1 MKAVRKGFTLVE
13 LLIVLA
19 VLGSLSAMMTGA
31 SSDAIDTSTASAIL
45 GNLRTLKAAA
55 FEMYMEKPEVASTA
69 TIKDDTSITI
79 GTEAKAVKEILG
91 EYVGKKTIGTK
102 YHIIGSSSAWYV
114 YYELG
119 ADENTNVRAKLK
131 AKAEDAG
138 LWGTTSEPA
147 VTTGAGTTE
156 DPTVTHDDC
165 GFENYYDATNFANEE
180 AGSKVYIALRVR

>member
-1 MKAVRKGFTLVE
+1 MMKRVRKGFTLVE

-19 VLGSLSAMMTGA
+19 VLGTLSAMMTGA

-69 TIKDDTSITI
+69 TIGDSVNITAL
-79 GTEAKAVKEILG
+79 GKTVAEILG
-91 EYVGKKTIGTK
+91 EFVGKKSIGTN
-102 YHIIGSSSAWYV
+102 YHIIGSSKGWYV
-114 YYELG
+114 YYVLG

-138 LWGTTSEPA
+138 LWATTTAPA
-147 VTTGAGTTE
+147 ATATDSNNVTTE
-156 DPTVTHDDC
+156 VDNC
-165 GFENYYDATNFANEE
+165 GFTVYYNDTDTFASEA
-180 AGSKVYIALRVR
+180 AGSAVYIGLRVR

>member
-1 MKAVRKGFTLVE
+1 MKKFRKGFTLVE

-69 TIKDDTSITI
+69 TIEDDTTIT
-79 GTEAKAVKEILG
+79 GLDNKKVKEILG
-91 EYVGKKTIGTK
+91 EYVGKKTIGKK

-114 YYELG
+114 YYKLD

-138 LWGTTSEPA
+138 LWGTTDEPT
-147 VTTGAGTTE
+147 VTTGAGTE
-156 DPTVTHDDC
+156 QDPTVTHDDC
-165 GFENYYDATNFANEE
+165 GFTNYYDTTNFTEE
-180 AGSKVYIALRVR
+180 AGATVYIALRVR

>member
-1 MKAVRKGFTLVE
+1 MKKFRKGFTLVE

-69 TIKDDTSITI
+69 TIADDTPIT
-79 GTEAKAVKEILG
+79 ALSNKAVKEILG

-138 LWGTTSEPA
+138 LWGTTNEPA

-156 DPTVTHDDC
+156 DPTETHDNC
-165 GFENYYDATNFANEE
+165 RFENYYDTTNFTEE
-180 AGSKVYIALRVR
+180 PGTTVYIALKVR

>member
-1 MKAVRKGFTLVE
+1 MKKFRKGFTLVE

-19 VLGSLSAMMTGA
+19 VLGALSAMMTGA

-69 TIKDDTSITI
+69 TIADSTTITALNK
-79 GTEAKAVKEILG
+79 TVNEILG

-114 YYELG
+114 YYKLG

-138 LWGTTSEPA
+138 LWGSTSEPA
-147 VTTGAGTTE
+147 VTTGAGTDD
-156 DPTVTHDDC
+156 DPTETHDDC
-165 GFENYYDATNFANEE
+165 GFENYYDTTSFADEE
-180 AGSKVYIALRVR
+180 AGSTVYIALRVR

>member
-114 YYELG
+114 YYELD

-138 LWGTTSEPA
+138 LWGTDTEPA
-147 VTTGAGTTE
+147 VTTGAGTE
-156 DPTVTHDDC
+156 ADPTVTHDDC
-165 GFENYYDATNFANEE
+165 GFENYYDATNFTEE
-180 AGSKVYIALRVR
+180 AGATVYIALRVR